1 MSFELIAVE
10 PHHGGMSSSAPLPHP
25 HPVLPALD
33 AVVIRPAYPD
43 DASALERLARLD
55 SRRPLDGPV
64 LVAERNGRI
73 VAALAPAT
81 GRTVAD
87 PFSPTADLVAL
98 LKVRAADA
106 ARAAGHGDIL
116 RRVGVNAR
124 RLPALARG

>member
-1 MSFELIAVE
+1 MVCMS
-10 PHHGGMSSSAPLPHP
+10 GRTPLPHP
-25 HPVLPALD
+25 HPALPALD

-55 SRRPLDGPV
+55 SRRPLDGPA
-64 LVAERNGRI
+64 LVAERDGRI
-73 VAALAPAT
+73 VAALATAS
-81 GRTVAD
+81 GRHVAD

-106 ARAAGHGDIL
+106 ARAAGHRDLL
-116 RRVGVNAR
+116 RRAGVNAR